1 MGLRRSLK
9 KLEKTVIRPLDPT
22 AHARRKAREAEAQ
35 AQAQQQQYAHEL
47 AAAQAALA
55 AQVEAEK
62 EKARERE
69 RERRRRLREEYPCP
83 PFLRYDGVETFAV
96 VGASGVGKSSL
107 INALLGQYVAET
119 GCFET
124 TELPPKMFQAKLK
137 GASVQVADMAG
148 GDTDKYKSEAY
159 FRESGMRHFASV
171 VVVAAGKPVELTLN
185 TVRHLEKNDVP
196 VTLVVNKMDDVVNGV
211 FVTEGKSEED
221 AFAETITSYKEALKE
236 VESQCPI
243 FPISAVDVF
252 DAKRGHSSNLDDC
265 SLPEQDSNS
274 INRYWNSFCGRLEET
289 AKAMARVRQE
299 IKEDNVAGYRK
310 YLIERREKYPR
321 PPYLPDDGVP
331 TIGIMGKSGTGK
343 STFLNTILGERV
355 AGSDVGGSS
364 MDPGIYQ
371 WEDVRLVDL
380 PGGCT
385 TNAEDCLRC
394 GIDYFD
400 TLICLTGETCNI
412 NTVIQR
418 LPQSNI
424 PILMVLSKA
433 DAVIGEQQIVQR
445 NLTTEEVM
453 VEWRGKYSKYNLPSY
468 CISAVEVQ
476 EECGSLQAA
485 GSRKTALNRP
495 INKDW
500 IPLLQ
505 AMKREAISWRKL
517 VG

>member
-1 MGLRRSLK
+1 MGLWEEF
-9 KLEKTVIRPLDPT
+9 EKAVLRPLDPF
-22 AHARRKAREAEAQ
+22 AHGRRQLCEARE
-35 AQAQQQQYAHEL
+35 QQERYAREL

-55 AQVEAEK
+55 AEVKAEK
-62 EKARERE
+62 EKARENE
-69 RERRRRLREEYPCP
+69 KERRRKLREEYPCP
-83 PFLRYDGVETFAV
+83 PFLRYDGAETFAV

-236 VESQCPI
+236 VESKCPI

-252 DAKRGHSSNLDDC
+252 NAKRGHSSNLDDC

-274 INRYWNSFCGRLEET
+274 INRYWNSFCERLEET

-299 IKEDNVAGYRK
+299 MKEAVAADHKKEQGKRF
-310 YLIERREKYPR
+310 PR

-331 TIGIMGKSGTGK
+331 TIAIMGEFGDGK
-343 STFLNTILGERV
+343 STFVNTILGKEVSTWRDGETTV
-355 AGSDVGGSS
+355 R
-364 MDPGIYQ
+364 PEIYE
-371 WEDVRLVDL
+371 WEDVRLVLL
-380 PGGCT
+380 PGECIA
-385 TNAEDCLRC
+385 NSKAEDYSRWGIHYYDSVLYLRS
-394 GIDYFD
+394 GVHNID
-400 TLICLTGETCNI
+400 TSMKH
-412 NTVIQR
+412 
-418 LPQSNI
+418 LPQTDI
-424 PILMVLSKA
+424 PILMVLTKA
-433 DAVIGEQQIVQR
+433 DSMVKPQIVQR

-453 VEWRGKYSKYNLPSY
+453 MEWRGKYSKYNLPTY